1 MAGPGEASGPEP
13 GRLLD
18 LYRWLSLTRAAE
30 ERLEVLQKQGH
41 VKGGLYRSL
50 GQEAGAVGTA
60 YALRRRRDGTGDV
73 LAPTVRAAGALFLFG
88 GELVDFF
95 RQYLARATGPTGGKE
110 ANVHW
115 VDFERGFIGPISPLG
130 TMVGVMAGVTLSFKL
145 RGEDRVGV
153 VFYGDS
159 ASSTGA
165 WHEGLCVA
173 AAQRCPLILVVEA
186 NRWAFSTPTPRN
198 TRLSSFTHKAAG
210 YGIGAESVDGN
221 DVLAVHDAVAAAA
234 ERARAGEGVQMIE
247 LRYYRRLGHAQHDPQ
262 DYVDPA
268 ELAMWAARDPIE
280 RFAQR
285 LVEDGAA
292 SGEELAA
299 LRAEAERAC
308 AEAADQAVSEP
319 LPDPVTALDQVYADV
334 KTATPWTRLQPARP
348 GAA

>member
-1 MAGPGEASGPEP
+1 MAGPREASGPEP

-88 GELVDFF
+88 GDLVDFF

-145 RGEDRVGV
+145 RGEDRVGA
-153 VFYGDS
+153 VFYGDG

-186 NRWAFSTPTPRN
+186 NRWAFSTPTPGN

-221 DVLAVHDAVAAAA
+221 DVVAVHDAVAAAA
-234 ERARAGEGVQMIE
+234 DRARAGEGVQMVE

-262 DYVDPA
+262 DYVDPT
-268 ELAMWAARDPIE
+268 ELAVWAARDPIE
-280 RFAQR
+280 GFAKR
-285 LVEDGAA
+285 LVEDGTT
-292 SGEELAA
+292 SREELAE

-308 AEAADQAVSEP
+308 AEAAEQAVSEP
-319 LPDPVTALDQVYADV
+319 LPDPVTALDGVYGDV
-334 KTATPWTRLQPARP
+334 KTVTPWTRLEPARP